1 MLEMAPGSVLHESSQ
16 PLHRAG
22 TVPVPRIV
30 PLTEMAALKL
40 EAFAQ
45 EIQLR
50 QTKTSGLMA
59 SALGKARGLVLRLS
73 LVLEHLHW
81 AAEEGMTQA
90 PTEITEG
97 AIQAAI
103 TFVTQYLIPMA
114 DRAYGDSAFSQDDHD
129 MRTLARWIART
140 HVEEVHVRQ
149 LQRVERLPGLRT
161 ADDIHRAC
169 RSLVEAGWLVQP
181 LPGSNNG
188 RARQVYG
195 VHAGVWKVLS
205 L

>member
-1 MLEMAPGSVLHESSQ
+1 
-16 PLHRAG
+16 
-22 TVPVPRIV
+22 
-30 PLTEMAALKL
+30 
-40 EAFAQ
+40 
-45 EIQLR
+45 
-50 QTKTSGLMA
+50 
-59 SALGKARGLVLRLS
+59 
-73 LVLEHLHW
+73 
-81 AAEEGMTQA
+81 
-90 PTEITEG
+90 
-97 AIQAAI
+97 
-103 TFVTQYLIPMA
+103 
-114 DRAYGDSAFSQDDHD
+114 

-169 RSLVEAGWLVQP
+169 RSLVEAGWLIQP
-181 LPGSNNG
+181 PPGSNNG